1 MPINPIAA
9 LEMGIPQKLQE
20 IIMEMEMAG
29 YALLVAI
36 LIGFVV
42 VIFDFAPA
50 VIGIASIISR
60 SLDWLNV
67 SLFMIIAFVFMVVIA
82 CLAAAPPLAGAA
94 LVAIIA
100 FKIDRSLRK

>member
-1 MPINPIAA
+1 
-9 LEMGIPQKLQE
+9 
-20 IIMEMEMAG
+20 MEMEMAG

-36 LIGFVV
+36 LIGFIV

-50 VIGIASIISR
+50 VIGVASIISR

-67 SLFMIIAFVFMVVIA
+67 SLFMIIAFVFVVVIS
-82 CLAAAPPLAGAA
+82 CLVVAPPLAGAA